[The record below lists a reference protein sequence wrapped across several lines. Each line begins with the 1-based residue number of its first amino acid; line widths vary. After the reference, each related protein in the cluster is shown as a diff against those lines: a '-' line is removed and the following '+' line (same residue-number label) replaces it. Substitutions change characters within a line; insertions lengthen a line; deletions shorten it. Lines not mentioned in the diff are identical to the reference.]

1 MNDHLTKER
10 NGLPL
15 LPEAGSPRPLI
26 FMNQS
31 QPNTQGLSLK
41 SFLEAAAAK
50 KGKER
55 NLPLMNALRALTRNE
70 PFHAAFSTLPQVAK
84 WYALERTRKEP
95 EIFFAERLTGVGCA
109 GAKALMELLNQ
120 YGGLA
125 GLVPQEA
132 PPVVPHNSFI
142 LVVDT
147 CPYDI
152 PAANNRSNAEEQ
164 ILTNLHNLL
173 WWAQNQGIPF
183 MAIASRTLDRLRL
196 DDLAGRSL
204 ILCGMYGDLGIMRS
218 AVTLARANYEVTIL
232 KDAVLWDKIGNDSNV
247 DETVAVHQ
255 AFTGEIFPQL
265 SLQYPWIRAE
275 LRYYE

>member
-1 MNDHLTKER
+1 MKKGGI
-10 NGLPL
+10 GLPL
-15 LPEAGSPRPLI
+15 PPEVGSPCPLI
-26 FMNQS
+26 CMDQS
-31 QPNTQGLSLK
+31 QPDTHGLSLK
-41 SFLEAAAAK
+41 SFLEAVAAK
-50 KGKER
+50 KGKDR
-55 NLPLMNALRALTRNE
+55 NQPLMNALRALTRNE
-70 PFHAAFSTLPQVAK
+70 PCHVAFSTLPQVAK
-84 WYALERTRKEP
+84 WYALEGTRKEP

-125 GLVPQEA
+125 GLVPQET
-132 PPVVPHNSFI
+132 PPVNPHNPFI

-147 CPYDI
+147 SPYDI

-173 WWAQNQGIPF
+173 WWTQDQGVPS
-183 MAIASRTLDRLRL
+183 MAVDSRNLDRLRL

-204 ILCGMYGDLGIMRS
+204 ILCGMYGDLGVMRA

-232 KDAVLWDKIGNDSNV
+232 KDAVLWDETGNDSNV
-247 DETVAVHQ
+247 DEMVAVHQ

-265 SLQYPWIRAE
+265 SIQYPWIRAE